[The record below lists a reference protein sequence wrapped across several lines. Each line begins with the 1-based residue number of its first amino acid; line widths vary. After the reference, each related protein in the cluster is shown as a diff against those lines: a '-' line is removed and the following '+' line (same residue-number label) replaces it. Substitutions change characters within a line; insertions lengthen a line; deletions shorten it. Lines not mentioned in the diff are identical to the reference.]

1 MHWVLGRH
9 KHMVCHPRSTQ
20 LFSDQPCSSSGSEL
34 LVCAAQAMIISILFF
49 EMSLSTAL
57 WTGIIVGIGTFA
69 VCQCLF
75 AVLLARLPVMA
86 SNMSHAVVEN
96 ATMLSTVLDDCLAG
110 YTLFVRA
117 MYRQQLAQAAQEAA
131 RVAGGGSPSVHAP
144 PPVMHQMIV

>member
-1 MHWVLGRH
+1 MHLVVLDQSDCVRW
-9 KHMVCHPRSTQ
+9 STS
-20 LFSDQPCSSSGSEL
+20 LHA
-34 LVCAAQAMIISILFF
+34 VQAMIISILFF

-57 WTGIIVGIGTFA
+57 WTGIIVGIG
-69 VCQCLF
+69 VPLEPH
-75 AVLLARLPVMA
+75 VYWNPVQTHVTSTPSCCGRCELDADA
-86 SNMSHAVVEN
+86 SCASR
-96 ATMLSTVLDDCLAG
+96 AG

>member
-1 MHWVLGRH
+1 
-9 KHMVCHPRSTQ
+9 
-20 LFSDQPCSSSGSEL
+20 
-34 LVCAAQAMIISILFF
+34 MIISILFF

-57 WTGIIVGIGTFA
+57 WTGIIVGIGAHCTTA
-69 VCQCLF
+69 VCLTLHPF
-75 AVLLARLPVMA
+75 SKLLKQPDREHNVVHMLMFLTLP
-86 SNMSHAVVEN
+86 
-96 ATMLSTVLDDCLAG
+96 AG